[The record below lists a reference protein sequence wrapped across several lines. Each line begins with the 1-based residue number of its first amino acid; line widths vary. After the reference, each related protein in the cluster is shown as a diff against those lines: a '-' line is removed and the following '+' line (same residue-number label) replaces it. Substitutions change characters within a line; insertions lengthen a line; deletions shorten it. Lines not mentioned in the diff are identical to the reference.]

1 MLFLIFS
8 FFTLSLLA
16 QQDTCNLASME
27 VQQLLKNY
35 NFIEMEKKL
44 EESIKI
50 CPIDQYQNL
59 HHQLALVYMWREKF
73 EKAKPIIDKI
83 TAEAEYKQT
92 QVPSVQALGKGRM
105 LNIIYFN
112 HSNNKKEIE
121 KEISNFNDLNFKAQE
136 AIFFYFLR
144 KNDKRFLQYYGI
156 RRQVKGDLIPI
167 LCKVYCKKND
177 IIKDCPCPENIEKK
191 FEGGVYYILQ
201 SYLNGED
208 LNSLKEKIE
217 KYYKDVPG
225 FKKEI
230 FEILNIK

>member
-8 FFTLSLLA
+8 FFALNILA
-16 QQDTCNLASME
+16 QQDSCALATME

-50 CPIDQYQNL
+50 CPIEQYQNL
-59 HHQLALVYMWREKF
+59 YHQLALVYIWREKY

-92 QVPSVQALGKGRM
+92 QIPSVQALGKGRM

-112 HSNNKKEIE
+112 LSDNKKEIE
-121 KEISNFNDLNFKAQE
+121 NEINNFNDLNFKAQE
-136 AIFFYFLR
+136 ALFFYFLR
-144 KNDKRFLQYYGI
+144 KNDKRFFTYYGM
-156 RRQVKGDLIPI
+156 RRQVKGDLIPF
-167 LCKVYCKKND
+167 LCKVYCKKNN
-177 IIKDCPCPENIEKK
+177 IIKDCPCQENIEKK

-225 FKKEI
+225 LKKEL